1 MFASENGPGDFSPSL
16 SVPHSAAQLTMSLT
30 GKTIVFTGTLTMKRA
45 DATKAAEAAGAKV
58 GSSVTKNTSILVAGP
73 GAGAKEDDAKAKG
86 VEVWTE
92 DQFIAA
98 IGGGGAGTAAAPKGG
113 KQKAASSAEEQ
124 EDAPKAKKAK
134 EAPAPPKGKQKAAP
148 PAEDMEVEK
157 PPPASPAG
165 NKAQPSSTPQG
176 GRTPG
181 VDRVARGMGAT
192 VYLDYDAKLNQAVVD
207 GPVNSNKFYI
217 VQVLQRGSLFACWNR
232 WGRVGEEGQ
241 NNGAKLSWG
250 SADAAI
256 QDFEKKFKDKS
267 ANAWAARASFVKKAG
282 KYQLVEV
289 EDDDDAPSGAALGKL
304 TREQIEKGQA
314 VLATIRTYLESEG
327 SAPSSLTNDFYS
339 LIPTVVGR
347 AKPPTIDS
355 FGILGEKEALLE
367 FWLRMG
373 FEDCTI
379 TLTNPLERLASTPRP
394 PDLTKAATGI
404 ADLGSIGQALSR
416 GKTLA
421 DAAAG
426 GPKKP
431 MDDQMY
437 GAIVLYTGN
446 AIYRALNEAL
456 RVKHAN
462 VPRYLPYVK
471 LFFAAA
477 ECLPKKAEQLWRGIA
492 ADLYAEYEEGKEIV
506 WWTVSSTTA
515 SEMVARG
522 FMSQLGGKATL
533 LKLDTVNAIN
543 IEPLSIYPHEQ
554 ERLLVP
560 GTRLKVLSRKQMGN
574 LAEIHVKEVGNA
586 LED

>member
-1 MFASENGPGDFSPSL
+1 MFVTSGSPA
-16 SVPHSAAQLTMSLT
+16 SAAS
-30 GKTIVFTGTLTMKRA
+30 R
-45 DATKAAEAAGAKV
+45 
-58 GSSVTKNTSILVAGP
+58 
-73 GAGAKEDDAKAKG
+73 
-86 VEVWTE
+86 
-92 DQFIAA
+92 
-98 IGGGGAGTAAAPKGG
+98 
-113 KQKAASSAEEQ
+113 
-124 EDAPKAKKAK
+124 
-134 EAPAPPKGKQKAAP
+134 
-148 PAEDMEVEK
+148 
-157 PPPASPAG
+157 
-165 NKAQPSSTPQG
+165 
-176 GRTPG
+176 
-181 VDRVARGMGAT
+181 
-192 VYLDYDAKLNQAVVD
+192 
-207 GPVNSNKFYI
+207 
-217 VQVLQRGSLFACWNR
+217 
-232 WGRVGEEGQ
+232 
-241 NNGAKLSWG
+241 
-250 SADAAI
+250 
-256 QDFEKKFKDKS
+256 
-267 ANAWAARASFVKKAG
+267 NAWAARASFVKKAG

-314 VLATIRTYLESEG
+314 VLATIRTHLESEG

-347 AKPPTIDS
+347 AKPPTINS

-379 TLTNPLERLASTPRP
+379 TLTNPLEQLASTPRP
-394 PDLTKAATGI
+394 PNLTKAATGI